1 MGEILDLSPLENAVA
16 QLDEALGVYHSGLV
30 LLEPRLKRL
39 LRLAVIQALE
49 FTYLTSRSALSLEPV
64 ADQGYIP

>member
-16 QLDEALGVYHSGLV
+16 QLDEALGVYHSDLV

-64 ADQGYIP
+64 ADKEYIP

>member
-16 QLDEALGVYHSGLV
+16 QLDEALGVYHSDLV

-64 ADQGYIP
+64 ADQEYIP